1 MIIFD
6 LKAALIVQI
15 NLNIGRQIVRN
26 KYVPRIIFVLK
37 VILKGPPQQRWD
49 LLNAEHQS
57 NMMII
62 SGQKVSLI
70 VRTNQNT
77 DQENALNKYVP
88 KIIFVPKAILKDLLQ
103 PK

>member
-1 MIIFD
+1 MIIFV
-6 LKAALIVQI
+6 LKVSLIVQI
-15 NLNIGRQIVRN
+15 NLNIDRQIVRS

-37 VILKGPPQQRWD
+37 VILKGPPQLRWD

-62 SGQKVSLI
+62 SDQKVSLI

-77 DQENALNKYVP
+77 DRENALNKYVP
-88 KIIFVPKAILKDLLQ
+88 KITFVPKVILKGLLQ